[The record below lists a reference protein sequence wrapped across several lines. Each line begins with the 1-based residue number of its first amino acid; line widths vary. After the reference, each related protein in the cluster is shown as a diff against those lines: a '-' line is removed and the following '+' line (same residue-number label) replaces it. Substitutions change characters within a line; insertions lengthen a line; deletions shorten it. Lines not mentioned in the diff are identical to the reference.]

1 MKFLFFFLIVIS
13 GTKAELNVE
22 SLLEEGNDLFQKAN
36 ELTVDDPEKA
46 KDLYLKSALRFERIT
61 RDGEVENGK
70 IYYNIGNAY
79 FRADDLG
86 RAILNYRRAE
96 QFTPNDHNIQQN
108 LSYARKRRKDALGE
122 TEETK
127 VLQTLLFWHYDFSF
141 SQRFTFFVTVFLTF
155 WTAAAT
161 LIFLKRPFLKWIMG
175 TTAILSVVFGVSL
188 VTESRTIQS
197 KRPGVIIS
205 DEIIARKGDSESY
218 EASFQ
223 EPLHA
228 GTEFTLIENRQNWLH
243 IELIDGRQCWLPEVA
258 ISMVR

>member
-1 MKFLFFFLIVIS
+1 MKFLFFFLILVS
-13 GTKAELNVE
+13 GAKAELNVE
-22 SLLEEGNDLFQKAN
+22 PLLKEGNELFQQAN
-36 ELTVDDPEKA
+36 ELSVEDPEKA

-61 RDGEVENGK
+61 RDGDIENGK

-79 FRADDLG
+79 FRADDIG

-96 QFTPNDHNIQQN
+96 QFTPNDPNIQQN
-108 LSYARKRRKDALGE
+108 LSYARKRRKDDLDE

-141 SQRFTFFVTVFLTF
+141 SQRFTFFVTVFLTL
-155 WTAAAT
+155 WAAT
-161 LIFLKRPFLKWIMG
+161 TTRIFLKRPFLKWIIG
-175 TTAILSVVFGVSL
+175 TTAILSVVLGASL
-188 VTESRTIQS
+188 ITESRTIQN

-205 DEIIARKGDSESY
+205 DEIIARKGNSESY

-228 GTEFTLIENRQNWLH
+228 GTEFTLIESRKNWLH
-243 IELIDGRQCWLPEVA
+243 VELTDGRQCWLPEIAV
-258 ISMVR
+258 SMVR